1 MTNIP
6 WPIDALQDA
15 WQLATRMHNGQKY
28 GGANPGEQVEYMN
41 HIGSVVFEALTAA
54 TIEKDFDTHLT
65 IHCAILH
72 DTLEDTALTYDELVH
87 QFGPAVAEGVLA
99 LTKSDTITDKQAKML
114 DSLARIK
121 KQPKEVWAVKMA
133 DRITNLYAPPFYWD
147 NEKKKAYQA
156 EAQVIYDELKEGSG
170 YLAGRLATKIKAYE
184 RFLV

>member
-1 MTNIP
+1 MTNP

-28 GGANPGEQVEYMN
+28 GGSNPGEQIEYMN
-41 HIGSVVFEALTAA
+41 HVGSVAFEVLTASA
-54 TIEKDFDTHLT
+54 IEKDLDVHLA

-72 DTLEDTALTYDELVH
+72 DTLEDTALTYGELSS
-87 QFGPAVAEGVLA
+87 QFGPTIAEGVLA
-99 LTKSDTITDKQAKML
+99 LTKSDAIADKQAKML

-147 NEKKKAYQA
+147 NEKKKAYRA
-156 EAQVIYDELKEGSG
+156 EAQLIYDELKAGSR
-170 YLAGRLATKIKAYE
+170 YLAERLARKIEAYQ
-184 RFLV
+184 RFLE

>member
-1 MTNIP
+1 MTNNP

-15 WQLATRMHNGQKY
+15 WQLATRMHDGQKY
-28 GGANPGEQVEYMN
+28 GGANPNEQIEYIN
-41 HIGSVVFEALTAA
+41 HIGSVVFEVLNAV
-54 TIEKDFDTHLT
+54 TIEKDLNAHLA

-72 DTLEDTALTYDELVH
+72 DTLEDTALTYDALVH

-99 LTKSDTITDKQAKML
+99 LTKSNTIADKHAKML

-133 DRITNLYAPPFYWD
+133 DRIANLYAPPFYWD

-156 EAQVIYDELKEGSG
+156 EALLIYNALKDGSL
-170 YLAGRLATKIKAYE
+170 YLAERLAKKIKAYD

>member
-1 MTNIP
+1 MTNNP

-15 WQLATRMHNGQKY
+15 WQLATRMHDGQKY
-28 GGANPGEQVEYMN
+28 GGADPGEQIEYMN
-41 HIGSVVFEALTAA
+41 HIGSVAFEVLTAA
-54 TIEKDFDTHLT
+54 ALEKDFDTHLA

-87 QFGPAVAEGVLA
+87 RFGPAVAEGVRA
-99 LTKSDTITDKQAKML
+99 LTKSNTIADKQAKMH

-121 KQPKEVWAVKMA
+121 KQPKEIWAVKMA

-156 EAQVIYDELKEGSG
+156 EAQLIYHELKEGNR
-170 YLAGRLATKIKAYE
+170 YLAERLAGKIKAYE
-184 RFLV
+184 RFLK